1 MLFTS
6 DSSQLGAKRGCT
18 SWYNPQEVLQVVR
31 YVKAGRRWS
40 WGKNSLNIKFREEM
54 SEDEIEVGQGQLML
68 KNWGPAAIS
77 APSEGKA
84 VLSWSPEGHE
94 GGVGLSSIN
103 RPRSRLHDII
113 LVEYYILIGVC
124 FRKKKSLVRKAPL
137 IIAYFQK
144 KRPPSSSS
152 GSGFKSAKRNMRN
165 KYFLFHCVLFF
176 SALGVLATTPLVPL
190 KIYLMTPQ

>member
-6 DSSQLGAKRGCT
+6 DSSQLGAERGCT

-31 YVKAGRRWS
+31 YLKAGRRWS

-54 SEDEIEVGQGQLML
+54 SEDEIEVGQLQLML

-84 VLSWSPEGHE
+84 VLSLSPEGHE

-103 RPRSRLHDII
+103 RPRSRL
-113 LVEYYILIGVC
+113 L
-124 FRKKKSLVRKAPL
+124 
-137 IIAYFQK
+137 
-144 KRPPSSSS
+144 PSSSA
-152 GSGFKSAKRNMRN
+152 G
-165 KYFLFHCVLFF
+165 LHC
-176 SALGVLATTPLVPL
+176 
-190 KIYLMTPQ
+190 